1 MRDSSARISA
11 LEAEADRGLADEAV
25 IDEMR
30 GHDLDRVMEI
40 EVASSPSPW
49 SRQVFAEE
57 LARDFAHVWV
67 VREVPGSAAVAF
79 LNFWSVADEIHVLN
93 LATHPEHR
101 RRGHAARL
109 LERVIARA
117 RDEQARVLTLEVR
130 RSNVPAQTLYRR
142 FGFRAIGVR
151 AAYYADNQE
160 DALVMLLD
168 VL

>member
-1 MRDSSARISA
+1 VPEVAAALSSEEPIV
-11 LEAEADRGLADEAV
+11 DDMQG
-25 IDEMR
+25 
-30 GHDLDRVMEI
+30 GDLDRVMEI

-57 LARDFAHVWV
+57 LARDFAHLWV
-67 VREVPGSAAVAF
+67 VREHPGAVAAAF
-79 LNFWSVADEIHVLN
+79 LNFWSVADEFHILN

-101 RRGHAARL
+101 RRGHATRL
-109 LERVIARA
+109 LSRVIERA
-117 RDEQARVLTLEVR
+117 DRERARVLTLEVR
-130 RSNVPAQTLYRR
+130 RSNVTAQTLYRR